1 MQFSVIIPL
10 YNKESHIQ
18 RAIKSVLAQTYPHFE
33 LIIVDDG
40 STDGSFETASDIQD
54 ARIRIIRQENR
65 GVSAARNRGV
75 AEAKYDWVAFLDG
88 DDEWLPDFLMQ
99 MYKLCNDFPGYGIY
113 GSANFRL
120 DGKNTFRIFNRDHSV

>member
-1 MQFSVIIPL
+1 MFSIVIPL
-10 YNKESHIQ
+10 YNKQNSIR
-18 RAIKSVLAQTYPHFE
+18 RAIASVLAQKYPHFE

-40 STDGSFETASDIQD
+40 STDDSFEMASAIQD
-54 ARIRIIRQENR
+54 PRICIVRQENR
-65 GVSAARNRGV
+65 GGSAARNRGV